1 MNNFDLDKTVFD
13 KCVGS
18 PELYAAL
25 FEASITSD
33 MFVGQYAQMFEY
45 SERFTKA
52 HGIGPSMDAMKL
64 EFSDYEWDF
73 PSSEP
78 ISHYIDL
85 LKKRHSFNLTLAA
98 VQSAYSSLNSRDVD
112 TAVDL
117 LRDAVRRIEDANTSE
132 ADLDWAGTSQER
144 YERYLELQ
152 KNEGIDGYRTPFP
165 TLDDATQG
173 FHDSEFILI
182 VARQGIGKTWLT
194 NIFAHMNINSGLNVL
209 YFTKEMPSKQVA
221 RRFDAL
227 QYRLN
232 YQDLRK
238 GTLDRVSEKN
248 WLQGMQADKAG
259 KLTIIGEES
268 GGVGHVAA
276 KIERYK
282 PDIVYVDG
290 MYLMDDDQK
299 AREGWQR
306 LLNISRDMKKLA
318 KKAGIPIVAT
328 VQFNRQADNTKGD
341 SANISG
347 GDIAR
352 DADVILG
359 LFQDEDQAINR
370 RMTLKVLKQR
380 EGNRPQIECDWD
392 IGNMKFSEVQD
403 TMKDGVAW

>member
-1 MNNFDLDKTVFD
+1 MDIDKQIFD

-18 PELYAAL
+18 TELYAVL
-25 FEASITSD
+25 YEASVTAE
-33 MFVGQYAQMFEY
+33 MFVGEYASMYEY
-45 SERFTKA
+45 SVRFSKH
-52 HGIGPSMDAMKL
+52 HGTGPAMDAMKL
-64 EFSDYEWDF
+64 EFPDYDWHF
-73 PSSEP
+73 PPSEP
-78 ISHYIDL
+78 LSYYIEL
-85 LKKRHSFNLTLAA
+85 LKKRHSFNLTLSA
-98 VQSAYSSLNSRDVD
+98 VQDAYTSLNSRDVD
-112 TAVDL
+112 KAVDF

-132 ADLDWAGTSQER
+132 ADVDWASTAESR
-144 YERYLELQ
+144 YEQYLELQ
-152 KNEGIDGYRTPFP
+152 KNEGIDGYTTPFP
-165 TLDDATQG
+165 SLDEATQG

-194 NIFAHMNINSGLNVL
+194 NIFAHTNINSGLNVL
-209 YFTKEMPSKQVA
+209 YFTKEMPSRQVA

-227 QYRLN
+227 QHRLN

-238 GTLDRVSEKN
+238 GTLDKIAESKWKN
-248 WLQGMQADKAG
+248 SIGGSLPGN
-259 KLTIIGEES
+259 LTIIGEES
-268 GGVGHVAA
+268 GGVSHVAS

-290 MYLMDDDQK
+290 MYLMDDDQR
-299 AREGWQR
+299 ARDGWQR

-318 KKAGIPIVAT
+318 KKASIPIICT
-328 VQFNRQADNTKGD
+328 VQFNRQADNTKGN

-380 EGNRPQIECDWD
+380 EGHRPEIECDWD

-403 TMKDGVAW
+403 SMTDGVSW